1 MLLSRVA
8 IARAWSW
15 PRSWQGPGPTGGP
28 VDSDDNQEDQKE
40 VIEELI

>member
-8 IARAWSW
+8 IARSW
-15 PRSWQGPGPTGGP
+15 SWQGPGPTGGP